1 MYIILG
7 VLAGIC
13 FVSVVIIF
21 NLSEKLKLS
30 QQKET
35 GFQKKEAD
43 LNIQLANFVGIENH
57 FEKTLHEREA
67 NFRQIILEKEKN
79 ISEIKQQFA
88 RQLHD
93 LKTDYENRL
102 SRKKEDE
109 DRLRESFSNIANQIL
124 EQKNKNLQE
133 QSTKTMQS
141 VLEPFKTD
149 ITNFKQLIHTINEQ
163 RTQQHASLETHIKSM
178 QNVNQN
184 MIQTAENLTKALK
197 GDSKVQGNWGEMIVR
212 NILDSVGFTE
222 GQEYTEQGKG
232 MNLRDETG
240 KLQQPDFIIH
250 LPNKKHIVLD
260 SKVSLTHYERFC
272 ATENRDE
279 IKGFLNSI
287 NTHIAGLSA
296 KKYHENPQLNAPDFT
311 MMFIP
316 IESAY
321 FLAVHE
327 EADLYQKAWAKRIA
341 LVCPSTLLAMI
352 QTIKNLWEIDM
363 QNKNTQKI
371 VERAKLMYDKFQ
383 GFVGSLD
390 GVGKGLENAA
400 KSFENAKKQLT
411 EGRGNLDSQFKEMLS
426 LSKLDTKKID
436 AKDVEFTPLIEN
448 SQGDISKDEPLF

>member
-1 MYIILG
+1 MLLIIG
-7 VLAGIC
+7 ILATFSAITTY
-13 FVSVVIIF
+13 FAL
-21 NLSEKLKLS
+21 NLSEKLKIS
-30 QQKET
+30 
-35 GFQKKEAD
+35 QKKEAD
-43 LNIQLANFVGIENH
+43 LNIQIANNAGLKQY
-57 FEKTLHEREA
+57 FE
-67 NFRQIILEKEKN
+67 QIVSEKEKN
-79 ISEIKQQFA
+79 ILEIKQQFTQQI
-88 RQLHD
+88 RE

-109 DRLRESFSNIANQIL
+109 DKLRESFSNIANQIL
-124 EQKNKNLQE
+124 EQKNKALQE
-133 QSTKTMQS
+133 QSTQS
-141 VLEPFKTD
+141 LQNILKPFQAD
-149 ITNFKQLIHTINEQ
+149 ITNFKQLVHTVENNRI
-163 RTQQHASLETHIKSM
+163 QQHASLETHIKSM

-212 NILDSVGFTE
+212 NIFESVGFTE
-222 GQEYTEQGKG
+222 GKEYTEQGKG
-232 MNLRDETG
+232 MDLRDENN

-272 ATENRDE
+272 STENRDE

-287 NTHIAGLSA
+287 NTHISQLSA

-327 EADLYQKAWAKRIA
+327 EPDLYQKAWAKRIA
-341 LVCPSTLLAMI
+341 LVCPSTLLAML
-352 QTIKNLWEIDM
+352 QTIGNLWEIDM

-371 VERAKLMYDKFQ
+371 VERAKFMYSKFQ
-383 GFVGSLD
+383 GFVVSLD
-390 GVGKGLENAA
+390 GVGKGLENAT

-411 EGRGNLDSQFKEMLS
+411 EGKGNLNNQFEEMIS
-426 LSKLDTKKID
+426 YAKLGKNQNTQENIPQIE
-436 AKDVEFTPLIEN
+436 EFSENELI
-448 SQGDISKDEPLF
+448 

>member
-1 MYIILG
+1 MLLIIG
-7 VLAGIC
+7 VLSGSLAIT
-13 FVSVVIIF
+13 IYIAT
-21 NLSEKLKLS
+21 NLSEKLKVS
-30 QQKET
+30 
-35 GFQKKEAD
+35 QKKEAD
-43 LNIQLANFVGIENH
+43 LNIQIANFASIENH
-57 FEKTLHEREA
+57 FEQMLSQRETHFKQNIA
-67 NFRQIILEKEKN
+67 EKEKN
-79 ISEIKQQFA
+79 IFEIKQQFTNQI
-88 RQLHD
+88 RE

-133 QSTKTMQS
+133 QSAQNLQNILK
-141 VLEPFKTD
+141 PFQAD
-149 ITNFKQLIHTINEQ
+149 ITNFKQLIHTVENN
-163 RTQQHASLETHIKSM
+163 RTVQHASLETHIKSM

-184 MIQTAENLTKALK
+184 MILTAENLTKALK

-212 NILDSVGFTE
+212 NILESVGFTE

-232 MNLRDETG
+232 MDLRDEQG

-272 ATENRDE
+272 TTENRDE

-287 NTHIAGLSA
+287 NTHITQLSA

-327 EADLYQKAWAKRIA
+327 EPDLYQKAWAKRIA

-390 GVGKGLENAA
+390 GVGKGLENAT

-411 EGRGNLDSQFKEMLS
+411 EGRGNLESQFKEMLS
-426 LSKLDTKKID
+426 LSKLDSKISD
-436 AKDVEFTPLIEN
+436 SKNLEITPLIE
-448 SQGDISKDEPLF
+448 DIANEELM